1 MAIGSSPESDED
13 ERPLQACLELEN
25 TQRDRFDN
33 NYRFMQSMITQVD
46 SSTIS
51 KPCTQNGSRMTS

>member
-25 TQRDRFDN
+25 KQRDRFDN
-33 NYRFMQSMITQVD
+33 NYRYLQSMITQVD

-51 KPCTQNGSRMTS
+51 KPCIQNGGRTTS